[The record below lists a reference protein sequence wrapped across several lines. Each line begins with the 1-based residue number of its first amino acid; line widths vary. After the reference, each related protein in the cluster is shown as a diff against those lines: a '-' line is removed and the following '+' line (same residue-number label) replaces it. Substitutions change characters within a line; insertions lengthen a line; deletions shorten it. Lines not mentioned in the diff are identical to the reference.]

1 MADAELQRMAYSN
14 YYIDRRDPRRPRYCK
29 RCNGWKPERAHHCSV
44 LGRCVLKMDH
54 YCIWVVNT
62 VGLLN
67 YKFFVQFMAYT
78 FLACLVALVVLIQP
92 MIEFFKGQQDTA

>member
-1 MADAELQRMAYSN
+1 
-14 YYIDRRDPRRPRYCK
+14 
-29 RCNGWKPERAHHCSV
+29 
-44 LGRCVLKMDH
+44 MDH

-67 YKFFVQFMAYT
+67 YKYFVQFMAYT
-78 FLACLVALVVLIQP
+78 FLACLVALVVLIHP